1 MLTNAAL
8 FERELKKLIAEEIE
22 RLKENLTTAP
32 AGVRGP
38 GGIEYFQGGIASL
51 RSLDDL
57 IAVAKL
63 NSDQSS
69 R

>member
-22 RLKENLTTAP
+22 RLKENLTTTP
-32 AGVRGP
+32 KDVCGP
-38 GGIEYFQGGIASL
+38 GGVEYFQGGIASL